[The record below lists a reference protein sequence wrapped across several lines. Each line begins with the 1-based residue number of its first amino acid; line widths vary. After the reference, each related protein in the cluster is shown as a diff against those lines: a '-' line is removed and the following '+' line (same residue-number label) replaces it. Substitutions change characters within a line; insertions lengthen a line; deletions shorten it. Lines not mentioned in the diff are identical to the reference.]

1 MPFLELCDFDLD
13 NGIAIARGLWLNDK
27 TIMVDRGL
35 NLWTLPPEGC
45 ILPIV
50 PQLLDENSGKNLTTY
65 YRTKTVI
72 NIVIERLKF

>member
-50 PQLLDENSGKNLTTY
+50 PQLLVAINGKNLTSY
-65 YRTKTVI
+65 YETQTDI
-72 NIVIERLKF
+72 NIAIDRLKF

>member
-50 PQLLDENSGKNLTTY
+50 PQLLDENNGKNLTTY
-65 YRTKTVI
+65 YTTKTVI